1 MIKQVFFSLGVI
13 FSSYV
18 LSQNQSITPYYSEN
32 GVEIRLIPSDCIDE
46 KYGVT
51 KQYLLIEI
59 TNTTSKDVKISFDK
73 ELWYNGVVSS
83 TKENRVEIVV
93 SRNNVVAG
101 TCEVD
106 EKQLYIFTKML
117 NLDNARK
124 LTKYELKNIR
134 VEKVN

>member
-13 FSSYV
+13 FSSYA
-18 LSQNQSITPYYSEN
+18 LSQNQSIIPYYSEN
-32 GVEIRLIPSDCIDE
+32 GVEIRLIPSDCINE
-46 KYGVT
+46 KYGT
-51 KQYLLIEI
+51 AKQYLLIEI
-59 TNTTSKDVKISFDK
+59 TNTTGKDLKISFDK

-83 TKENRVEIVV
+83 TKENSVEIVV
-93 SRNNVVAG
+93 SKNNVVAG

-117 NLDNARK
+117 NLDNVRK
-124 LTKYELKNIR
+124 LTKYELKNIQ

>member
-46 KYGVT
+46 KYGVA